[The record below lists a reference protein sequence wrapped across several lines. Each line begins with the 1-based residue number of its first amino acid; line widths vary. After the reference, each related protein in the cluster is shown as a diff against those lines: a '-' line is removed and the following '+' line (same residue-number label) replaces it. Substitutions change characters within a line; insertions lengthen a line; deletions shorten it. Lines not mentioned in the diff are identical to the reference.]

1 MYFAAHNV
9 PSQAP
14 VLFHRRKKVTKEEW
28 AAAVNQG
35 HFSEALKSVNPAK
48 PHGPWKVMCDNEG
61 FLDTMTCKA
70 AHKKAKV
77 SLWHVPPRSPD
88 LNPVEQYWSWLRRRL
103 RQLDLKDVV
112 AKRPGRTK
120 QQYVQRVKQVMK
132 SAKSKLVSKNIM
144 MSYRKTCQRI
154 HDLGGAA
161 AMRG

>member
-1 MYFAAHNV
+1 
-9 PSQAP
+9 
-14 VLFHRRKKVTKEEW
+14 
-28 AAAVNQG
+28 
-35 HFSEALKSVNPAK
+35 
-48 PHGPWKVMCDNEG
+48 MCDNEG
-61 FLDTMTCKA
+61 FLDSMTCKA
-70 AHKKAKV
+70 AHKNAKV